1 MKPHALVLLAALAC
15 AGPLAAQDIPREP
28 RLLRIAASSD
38 GTVLSLDSTSLAR
51 TGDSTFVV
59 DAVYQLPADTTR
71 QVAADRQIESQ
82 EIDCGR
88 TRFRGR
94 ETTYFLA
101 GTPVPVA
108 EETRVPPSA
117 WQPVGDDELPIF
129 QAICGYLLGSFAA
142 TMPVTLETG
151 SVDHAPELSN
161 RAEIGRALSQ
171 EYPPALRDARLGGT
185 VRLRFRVTAEGR
197 VDSAS
202 VRVLWAS
209 RPEFGEA
216 AVRVLERMRFRPA
229 RHHGAAVAVWGMIP
243 VRFEVFDDGPDL
255 RGPPPPRLPP
265 TRPTIPPPAR
275 P

>member
-1 MKPHALVLLAALAC
+1 MKPHAVLFAALAC
-15 AGPLAAQDIPREP
+15 AAPLAAQGVPAEP
-28 RLLRIAASSD
+28 HLLRIAASSD
-38 GTVLSLDSTSLAR
+38 GTVLSLDSASLAR

-59 DAVYQLPADTTR
+59 DAVYQLPADSTR
-71 QVAADRQIESQ
+71 QTAADRQIESQ
-82 EIDCGR
+82 EMDCGR
-88 TRFRGR
+88 MRFRGR
-94 ETTYFLA
+94 ETLYFLA

-151 SVDHAPELSN
+151 GVDHPPELAN
-161 RAEIGRALSQ
+161 RAEIAHALSQ
-171 EYPPALRDARLGGT
+171 EYPRALREARLGGT
-185 VRLRFRVTAEGR
+185 VRMRFRITAEGQ

-209 RPEFGEA
+209 RAEFGDA

-243 VRFEVFDDGPDL
+243 VRFEIFDDGPDP
-255 RGPPPPRLPP
+255 RGPPPPRLPS